1 MEEQKGEGM
10 NHSNGSMEMLQGNTG
25 LCTITERKKKTKTK
39 LNIFSWR
46 EETPKTM
53 ESHDIRF
60 ARLFSSVK

>member
-1 MEEQKGEGM
+1 MEEQKREGM

-25 LCTITERKKKTKTK
+25 LCTITELKKKTK

-60 ARLFSSVK
+60 ARLISSVK